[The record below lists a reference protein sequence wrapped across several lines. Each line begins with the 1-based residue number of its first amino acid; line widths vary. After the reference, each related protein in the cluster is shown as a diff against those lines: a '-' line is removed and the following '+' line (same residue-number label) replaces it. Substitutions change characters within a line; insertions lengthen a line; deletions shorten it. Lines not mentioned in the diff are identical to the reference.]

1 MKDIFE
7 DMRVA
12 LGLDYIS
19 DIPLHR
25 NKEDIRILLKS
36 LPMDAYSRKEIE
48 EFKKYAFQK
57 TDDR

>member
-1 MKDIFE
+1 M
-7 DMRVA
+7 
-12 LGLDYIS
+12 DYIS